1 MKKGVGLG
9 ILYTEVMSIPM
20 LVLVPI
26 ILKWTASDTARLFAF
41 FFVMH
46 AIWGFSLGI
55 VVIYGLRSAMATGQ
69 G

>member
-1 MKKGVGLG
+1 
-9 ILYTEVMSIPM
+9 MSIPM